1 MKKAVLLYLLVLLII
16 SSIGT
21 TVSGK
26 DDSMVYVSNQDREC
40 QTITANTH
48 KRFNCPRNFYRC
60 GVNYCGNYSDR
71 YFCDTF
77 SNL

>member
-26 DDSMVYVSNQDREC
+26 DDSMVYVSKYLKKQMF
-40 QTITANTH
+40 I
-48 KRFNCPRNFYRC
+48 KI
-60 GVNYCGNYSDR
+60 S
-71 YFCDTF
+71 
-77 SNL
+77 